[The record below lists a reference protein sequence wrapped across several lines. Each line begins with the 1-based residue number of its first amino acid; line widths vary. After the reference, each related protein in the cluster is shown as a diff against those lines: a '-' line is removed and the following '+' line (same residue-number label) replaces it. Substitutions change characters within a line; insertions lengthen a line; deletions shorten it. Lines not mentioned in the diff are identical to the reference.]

1 MIFHND
7 FTGIVDRVADCC
19 QLDQYIAAVLI
30 AFHHPPDGFKV
41 ADRPRQAVDHRSF
54 FFRTVYMMMLL
65 AVRVIMRVP
74 VRMAV
79 RVIMRVPVGMAV
91 RMVMRVS
98 MGMTVRMVVR
108 VPVGMAVRMVM

>member
-74 VRMAV
+74 V
-79 RVIMRVPVGMAV
+79 GMAV

>member
-79 RVIMRVPVGMAV
+79 R
-91 RMVMRVS
+91 MVMRVS

>member
-65 AVRVIMRVP
+65 AVCVIMRVP
-74 VRMAV
+74 VR
-79 RVIMRVPVGMAV
+79 MAV

>member
-79 RVIMRVPVGMAV
+79 RMG
-91 RMVMRVS
+91 MRVS

>member
-79 RVIMRVPVGMAV
+79 C
-91 RMVMRVS
+91 MVMRVS

>member
-65 AVRVIMRVP
+65 AVC
-74 VRMAV
+74 
-79 RVIMRVPVGMAV
+79 VIMRVPVGMAV